1 MNRLLYTIHFL
12 SIYVFKTK
20 SLYIGYLYY
29 ICVKESNCRR
39 KHIATMAVVV
49 CLILHLII
57 STVSGL
63 DFDVW
68 KKEIEKRLLSLE
80 ELNVHFQ
87 EENANLRSLISETQ
101 RENKILKR
109 ELNDLVER
117 VSKCE
122 EVILNEDEDT
132 HKPEET
138 ATKTRESDDGLRIY
152 STENGQPGQRIG
164 E

>member
-1 MNRLLYTIHFL
+1 MT
-12 SIYVFKTK
+12 
-20 SLYIGYLYY
+20 
-29 ICVKESNCRR
+29 
-39 KHIATMAVVV
+39 VVV
-49 CLILHLII
+49 WLILHLII

-68 KKEIEKRLLSLE
+68 KKEIEKRLSSLE
-80 ELNVHFQ
+80 ELNVHLQ

-109 ELNDLVER
+109 ELNDIVER

-138 ATKTRESDDGLRIY
+138 AMKTRESDDGLRIY
-152 STENGQPGQRIG
+152 SRENGQPGQRIG